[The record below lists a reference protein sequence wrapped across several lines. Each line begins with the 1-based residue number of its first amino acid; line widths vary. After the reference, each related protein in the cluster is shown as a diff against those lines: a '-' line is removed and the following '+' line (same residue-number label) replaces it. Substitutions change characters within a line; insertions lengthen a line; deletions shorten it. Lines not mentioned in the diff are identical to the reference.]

1 MKDFTFVT
9 NSHPEYIENLYE
21 SYRANPDQVD
31 PEFKKFFEGFDF
43 AISKT
48 GDGEAATMSAE
59 QLYKEMKVYQFIRD
73 FRKRGHL
80 LAKTNPIRERIDRKP
95 ELDLSDFKLTE
106 ADLKERF
113 AAGKHIGLENATL
126 QEILDKLH
134 KIYAGH
140 VGIQYTYVVSVEE
153 HDWIQRSFE
162 DFMLE
167 ELPLDVQKRI
177 LEKLNYGVIFE
188 KFLQTKFIGQK
199 RFGLEGGESM
209 IPGLDAIIN
218 TGSDGGVQEVIIGM
232 AHRGRLNVLANIL
245 RKTYDQIFTEFE
257 GIVPK
262 DDQLGSGD
270 VKYHLGYRSNIKT
283 LNGNDVNVQLL
294 PNPSHLEVV
303 DPVVTGFARA
313 KAEIIYGSEYDCVL
327 PILIHGDAALAGQGV
342 IYELLQMY
350 KLNGYTVGGTIHF
363 VVNNQ
368 IGFTT
373 DFKDARSSA
382 YCTSIAS
389 TIHAPVL
396 HVNGD
401 DPEAVVK
408 ACIFAVKYRQKFN
421 KDVFIDMVCYRRH
434 GHNEGDEPKFT
445 QPMMYKTIE
454 KHPNIRELYMKQ
466 LMDSGKEEVK
476 QYATELEKKFWN
488 ELQDRLDENK
498 QNKLPYQVQL
508 PEKWWK
514 ELRKSA
520 EADFEVQY
528 DTKVSLERI
537 KEVFNALMNFPEQI
551 HPLRKITKLFG
562 DKTKLFEEQQKI
574 DWATG
579 ELMAYATLMQEGHDV
594 RISGEDVERGTFSH
608 RHAVIVDENSGEK
621 YNRLSQVPDSKGD
634 FYIFNSLLSEYAV
647 LGFEYGYAMA
657 NPNNLVLWEAQ
668 YGDFVNGAQMVI
680 DQYIT
685 SAEAKWNLQ
694 NGMVMLLPHGYEG
707 GGPDHSSARM
717 ERFLQNAAEQNI
729 IVTNITTASNFFHG
743 LRRQMKFPFRKPMV
757 NFSPKANLRHERSYS
772 DIEELANRGF
782 QEVIDDEFI
791 KDPSKVKRVLL
802 CSGKVYFDLSDKQ
815 IAEER
820 EDVAVIR
827 MEQIYPLPM
836 KQLQAVYEKY
846 RSAQWLWVQEEPR
859 NMGAASFLKMNLT
872 GINLG
877 YLTRQASAATS
888 TGFAKKHIEEQK
900 MLVEEAFCH
909 IDLVNK
915 QVSDLRE
922 PLCLWGSFFLGFN
935 PSPKSTP
942 VPDSWSGSKEY
953 AISWNYPLKQNPEA
967 LVI

>member
-1 MKDFTFVT
+1 MKDFSFVT
-9 NSHPEYIENLYE
+9 NSHPQFIEKLYDDYL
-21 SYRANPDQVD
+21 SNPEQVD
-31 PEFKKFFEGFDF
+31 PEFRKFFQGFDF
-43 AISKT
+43 AIGKT
-48 GDGEAATMSAE
+48 HTTDKAE
-59 QLYKEMKVYQFIRD
+59 VSDSTKPPSTPADLSSDRLLKEIQVYQFIRD

-80 LAKTNPIRERIDRKP
+80 LARTNPIRERMNRHP
-95 ELDLSDFKLTE
+95 QLELSDFGLTE
-106 ADLKERF
+106 ADLSERF
-113 AAGKHIGLENATL
+113 WVGHFLGMPNATL
-126 QEILDKLH
+126 QEISDKLY
-134 KIYAGH
+134 KIYASH
-140 VGIQYTYVVSVEE
+140 VGIQYSYVNSVEA
-153 HDWIQRSFE
+153 HDWIEESFE
-162 DFMLE
+162 AFMME
-167 ELPLDVQKRI
+167 ELPLAVQKRI

-218 TGSDGGVQEVIIGM
+218 TASEGGVKEVVIGM

-257 GIVPK
+257 GVVPK

-270 VKYHLGYRSNIKT
+270 VKYHLGYRSDLKT

-303 DPVVTGFARA
+303 DPIVSGFSRA
-313 KAEIIYGSEYDCVL
+313 KAEINYNAEYDCVL
-327 PILIHGDAALAGQGV
+327 PILIHGDAAIAGQGV

-350 KLNGYTVGGTIHF
+350 NLEGYTTGGTIHF

-373 DFKDARSSA
+373 DFKEARSSA
-382 YCTSIAS
+382 YCTSIAA
-389 TIHAPVL
+389 TIQAPVL

-445 QPMMYKTIE
+445 QPLMYKAIE
-454 KHPNIRELYMKQ
+454 KHPNIREIYMKQ
-466 LMDSGKEEVK
+466 LLDSGKEEVK
-476 QYATELEKKFWN
+476 QYATELEKKFWD
-488 ELQDRLDENK
+488 ELQARLDENK

-514 ELRKSA
+514 SLRKSN
-520 EADFEVQY
+520 ESDFEISYNTQI
-528 DTKVSLERI
+528 S
-537 KEVFNALMNFPEQI
+537 KEDIRAIFEALMNVPEDI
-551 HPLRKITKLFG
+551 SPLRKITKLLN
-562 DKTKLFEEQQKI
+562 DKNRLFSEQEKI
-574 DWATG
+574 DWATA
-579 ELMAYATLMQEGHDV
+579 ELMAYASLLRDGNDV
-594 RISGEDVERGTFSH
+594 RLTGEDVARGTFSH
-608 RHAVIVDENSGEK
+608 RHAVITDENSGKK
-621 YNRLSQVPDSKGD
+621 YNRLSRIPDAKGQ
-634 FYIFNSLLSEYAV
+634 FHIHNSLLSEYAV

-694 NGMVMLLPHGYEG
+694 NGLVMLLPHGYEG
-707 GGPDHSSARM
+707 GGPDHSSGRM

-729 IVTNITTASNFFHG
+729 IVTNITTAANFFHG
-743 LRRQMKFPFRKPMV
+743 LRRQMKFPFRKPMI

-772 DIEELANRGF
+772 TLSEFSEQAF
-782 QEVIDDEFI
+782 QEIIDDPNVQDAI
-791 KDPSKVKRVLL
+791 AVKRVLL
-802 CSGKVYFDLSDKQ
+802 CSGKVYFDLSDRQ
-815 IAEER
+815 LSEGRSDIA
-820 EDVAVIR
+820 VVR
-827 MEQIYPLPM
+827 MEQIYPLPVV
-836 KQLQAVYEKY
+836 QLQKVYEKY
-846 RSAQWLWVQEEPR
+846 KHAQWLWVQEEPR

-872 GINLG
+872 GFNFG

-900 MLVEEAFCH
+900 MLVDEAFS
-909 IDLVNK
+909 I
-915 QVSDLRE
+915 
-922 PLCLWGSFFLGFN
+922 
-935 PSPKSTP
+935 
-942 VPDSWSGSKEY
+942 
-953 AISWNYPLKQNPEA
+953 
-967 LVI
+967 